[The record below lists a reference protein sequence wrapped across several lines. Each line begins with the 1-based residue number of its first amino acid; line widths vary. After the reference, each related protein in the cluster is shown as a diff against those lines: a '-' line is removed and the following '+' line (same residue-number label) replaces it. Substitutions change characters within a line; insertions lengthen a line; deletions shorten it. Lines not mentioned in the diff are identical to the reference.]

1 MAKTQSLKNYFI
13 DASKKAEMLGHSLYF
28 NCDSHAFAGRVIDV
42 EMDTYLVIERAQ
54 WVFETGAMSDKAWA
68 KAEKLPSDYVR
79 LAISKIESWGDL
91 HRPL

>member
-1 MAKTQSLKNYFI
+1 MKKQDWKAYFL
-13 DASKKAEMLGHSLYF
+13 DASQKAEMLGHSLYF

-42 EMDTYLVIERAQ
+42 EMDTYLVIEKAQ
-54 WVFETGAMSDKAWA
+54 WVFETGALGDKKWNE
-68 KAEKLPSDYVR
+68 AEKLPSNYVR